1 MNFVPF
7 CPLFNFVV
15 DGFAKYAGVDV
26 KSLVGNVDDKA
37 QRKASPRHSRNL
49 FREPTLLPPSIGIT
63 ENCRKLTPTPGRGAD
78 AKDGVDRPHASDGFI
93 YHGLD
98 LKSAYHMNYRT
109 PKSDDETDKG
119 AAGGMSDNVD
129 EDENNHFD
137 GHKYMTTNHDKSQE
151 SVDFIFFS
159 ERPTFELVE
168 TTPIPLAGS
177 LAPIP
182 NETYGSDHYSIAAT
196 FALHADQKYYEF

>member
-1 MNFVPF
+1 
-7 CPLFNFVV
+7 
-15 DGFAKYAGVDV
+15 
-26 KSLVGNVDDKA
+26 
-37 QRKASPRHSRNL
+37 
-49 FREPTLLPPSIGIT
+49 
-63 ENCRKLTPTPGRGAD
+63 
-78 AKDGVDRPHASDGFI
+78 
-93 YHGLD
+93 
-98 LKSAYHMNYRT
+98 MNYRT
-109 PKSDDETDKG
+109 PKLSDDDTDKG

-129 EDENNHFD
+129 EDEKNHFD
-137 GHKYMTTNHDKSQE
+137 GYKYMTTNHDKSQE